1 LAVTKI
7 RDEQAA
13 QSVSLTAEVTGV
25 LPIANG
31 GTNNTTN
38 AAASCTGNSATAT
51 ALATAR
57 RISGVSFDGS
67 ADITVTGFL
76 APVQG
81 VTRGDETFTVVGG
94 SVTQITGTTISGG
107 AYAPAVGNRLLIS
120 NAPASTGVGSGAFT
134 ASTQPGNG
142 IYVVTGNTTNLS
154 VSRAADMSLGGS
166 PAGMYIFA
174 ENNGMW
180 GANNLWYVDNPANTA
195 TAFTWGATNVHL
207 ISAISA
213 VGMSPYSLTVGSG
226 QVTLTGASFNT
237 IIAGNAGIA
246 APQTLT
252 LPVTTTDTLL
262 SRNSIDVVTGKSISY
277 DQITSLTAGNTST
290 QSQVVVSGTSYY
302 VTGSALTVPTN
313 VAVGTRFRWTVAMAK
328 TAAGTGAFAIRSIAA
343 PRALLRTPLTC
354 AVHRYPNRCRRQHD
368 GRRRSS
374 GHHHRR
380 YRRLLLVDHPHQ
392 QGDHRDRVRCR
403 HRADRPVLRHRLIS
417 RLNTASLKFGLA
429 FKATTGTPTITVPMV
444 RPAVV
449 PTAT

>member
-81 VTRGDETFTVVGG
+81 VTRGDETFTVAGG

-328 TAAGTGAFAIRSIAA
+328 TAAGTGAFAIEIRRGTAGTVADTADVSQSIGTQTAA
-343 PRALLRTPLTC
+343 VDNMMVDIEIVVTTTGATGAYYWSIIPTNKAITATGFGVATGPTGQFSGT
-354 AVHRYPNRCRRQHD
+354 V
-368 GRRRSS
+368 SS
-374 GHHHRR
+374 
-380 YRRLLLVDHPHQ
+380 V
-392 QGDHRDRVRCR
+392 
-403 HRADRPVLRHRLIS
+403 A
-417 RLNTASLKFGLA
+417 LNTASLKFGLS

-444 RPAVV
+444 RSSAFV
-449 PTAT
+449 